1 MFQGTTLTPLLS
13 IEHSSLSID
22 PLPFVKKAAAVAR
35 KPNSVPAS
43 ALALR
48 LGLRRDDDHSSSPA
62 IAGGI
67 KRPTRK
73 LRTGRSDSASLFGL
87 APCGVL
93 PATRVATGAV
103 RSYRTFSPLLA
114 FARPTP
120 LTRAPAQQA
129 PDPLVEPAAP
139 KSGKR
144 SQTDEGGRYIFC
156 ATFLR
161 VTPTGRYP
169 AHCPAEFGLSSRL
182 RALQALRRS
191 KLASRSVRLGAL
203 PRRTAR
209 SAPGLPHR
217 IVRSAP
223 GLPRRSARSARR
235 RAIICSTAAVQST
248 RLKAQGS
255 RLKNLNIALSH
266 QPPVRFRIA
275 PVSCTDCCAACRS
288 LRPSLRCSN
297 CSRGVCRRGTSAQRT
312 P

>member
-1 MFQGTTLTPLLS
+1 MSMFNVQCSMFQGTTLTPLLS

-35 KPNSVPAS
+35 KPNSVR
-43 ALALR
+43 LR
-48 LGLRRDDDHSSSPA
+48 SQSHDRELRRDDHSSSPA

-103 RSYRTFSPLLA
+103 RSYRTFSPLPLDSRA
-114 FARPTP
+114 FARSLGAVYFLCHFPSGYP
-120 LTRAPAQQA
+120 DRALPGALPCGVRTFLSPSRPSGATAQQA
-129 PDPLVEPAAP
+129 RVV
-139 KSGKR
+139 
-144 SQTDEGGRYIFC
+144 RYDS
-156 ATFLR
+156 A
-161 VTPTGRYP
+161 
-169 AHCPAEFGLSSRL
+169 
-182 RALQALRRS
+182 ALR
-191 KLASRSVRLGAL
+191 
-203 PRRTAR
+203 RRTAR
-209 SAPGLPHR
+209 SARG
-217 IVRSAP
+217 S
-223 GLPRRSARSARR
+223 PRRSARSARR

-255 RLKNLNIALSH
+255 RLRAKAQDLNIALSH

-275 PVSCTDCCAACRS
+275 PASCTDCCAACRS
-288 LRPSLRCSN
+288 LPPSLRCSN